1 MIYIGL
7 GHKVNSISIHIS
19 FCIAFIRA
27 LAFFRWLS
35 RAADL
40 YRVLVS
46 FERFALRSV
55 RQSDSQASLVI
66 LFAQ

>member
-7 GHKVNSISIHIS
+7 GHEVNSISIYIS

-27 LAFFRWLS
+27 LAFVRLLS

-40 YRVLVS
+40 IRVLVS
-46 FERFALRSV
+46 YE
-55 RQSDSQASLVI
+55 
-66 LFAQ
+66 